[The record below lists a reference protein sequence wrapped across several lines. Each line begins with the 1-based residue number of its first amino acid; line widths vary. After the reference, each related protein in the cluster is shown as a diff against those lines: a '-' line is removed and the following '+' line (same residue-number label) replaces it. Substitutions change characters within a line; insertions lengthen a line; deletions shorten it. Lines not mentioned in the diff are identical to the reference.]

1 MKTLTTNQTLT
12 FADTQPLID
21 TIGIIVD
28 EQLLFDTTSNNS
40 FTIFQNIHITLNTNS
55 CIVKYD
61 ANLLTEFKDVEK
73 LLNYIL
79 IQTTNH
85 KSLLHL
91 RQYGSYF
98 DELNSEEQKHVRRFS
113 VYPFFEETPEVIY
126 KKLVFDNFHPQEL
139 KEEFDISAKFI
150 QLLRKK
156 NRIETIHNIIAEVS
170 TNYKECLAA

>member
-1 MKTLTTNQTLT
+1 MKTLTTTQTLT
-12 FADTQPLID
+12 FADTQLLID
-21 TIGIIVD
+21 VISIIVD
-28 EQLLFDTTSNNS
+28 ENLLFDTTSNNS
-40 FTIFQNIHITLNTNS
+40 FTIFQNIHIALNTNS
-55 CIVKYD
+55 CIIKYD
-61 ANLLTEFKDVEK
+61 TDSLTEFKDVEK

-113 VYPFFEETPEVIY
+113 VYPFFEETPEAIY
-126 KKLVFDNFHPQEL
+126 KKLVFEDLHPQEL

-150 QLLRKK
+150 QLLRRK
-156 NRIETIHNIIAEVS
+156 NRIETIHNIVAEV
-170 TNYKECLAA
+170 NGIYEEYLAA